1 MAADGTGSGGGI
13 VAAGSVA
20 AMDIGRYGIWTF
32 NLDLVP
38 SARAVEHVDEL
49 DELGF
54 GAVWVPEAVGR
65 EAFTNA
71 ALLLRGGSDIV
82 VATGIASI
90 WGRDPMA
97 AGAAHRT
104 LTEAYPERFLL
115 GLGVSHQPMVEG
127 VRGHDYSK
135 PFSAM
140 QAYLEGMDR
149 TLFHASPPTTEP
161 RRVLA
166 ALGPRMLELAR
177 DRADGAHPYFV
188 PPEHTVLAREAL
200 GEGPLLAVEQAV
212 VFETDPT
219 KARSIARNHTKTYV
233 QLPNYANNL
242 KRLDPTLT
250 DEDFAHAGSDK
261 LVDLIVAWGDEDAIV
276 RRVQAHHDAG
286 ADHVCVQVV
295 ADDLDVPV
303 ESWRRLADAFGLG
316 PSSAPGSTTRATEA

>member
-1 MAADGTGSGGGI
+1 
-13 VAAGSVA
+13 
-20 AMDIGRYGIWTF
+20 MDIGRIGVWTF
-32 NLDLVP
+32 QLDLVP

-71 ALLLRGGSDIV
+71 ALLLRGGTDIV

-90 WGRDPMA
+90 WARDAMA

-104 LTEAYPERFLL
+104 LTEAHPDRFLL

-127 VRGHDYSK
+127 IRGHDYTK

-140 QAYLEGMDR
+140 RDYLDGMDA
-149 TLFHASPPTTEP
+149 TMFFAAAPTTEP
-161 RRVLA
+161 QRVLA

-177 DRADGAHPYFV
+177 DRAAGAHPYFV
-188 PPEHTVLAREAL
+188 PPEHTAFARSVL

-212 VFETDPT
+212 VLDTDPASARD
-219 KARSIARNHTKTYV
+219 KARSHTKIYTG
-233 QLPNYANNL
+233 LPNYANNL

-250 DEDFAHAGSDK
+250 DDDFAHAGSDR
-261 LVDLIVAWGDEDAIV
+261 LVDRIVAWGDLDTVVA
-276 RRVQAHHDAG
+276 RVQAHLDAG
-286 ADHVCVQVV
+286 ADHVCLQVI
-295 ADDLDVPV
+295 DGGTDVPV
-303 ESWRRLADAFGLG
+303 DAWRRL
-316 PSSAPGSTTRATEA
+316 SEALDLRP